1 MQKNIGALQ
10 KAVIE
15 ASDSEVWGYA
25 VAEWKILD
33 CYIDENRKSIC
44 ICGQE
49 GLKYCFI
56 IRNSYNGN
64 ILYPIGSSCINQF
77 GRNDLKQVVSIYEQ
91 MFSIRT
97 KHRKRE
103 KIELKDLSKNLLK
116 FLLEENV
123 FKPTAY
129 NHYNP
134 EEDYEFLLS
143 MFNKRSMLTDKQQA
157 KVNAIILNSIIPYIK
172 RMER

>member
-1 MQKNIGALQ
+1 MYQ
-10 KAVIE
+10 
-15 ASDSEVWGYA
+15 
-25 VAEWKILD
+25 
-33 CYIDENRKSIC
+33 
-44 ICGQE
+44 
-49 GLKYCFI
+49 
-56 IRNSYNGN
+56 
-64 ILYPIGSSCINQF
+64 IGSSCINQF

-91 MFSIRT
+91 MFNIRT

-143 MFNKRSMLTDKQQA
+143 MFNKRSTLTDKQQA

>member
-56 IRNSYNGN
+56 I
-64 ILYPIGSSCINQF
+64 
-77 GRNDLKQVVSIYEQ
+77 
-91 MFSIRT
+91 
-97 KHRKRE
+97 
-103 KIELKDLSKNLLK
+103 
-116 FLLEENV
+116 
-123 FKPTAY
+123 
-129 NHYNP
+129 
-134 EEDYEFLLS
+134 
-143 MFNKRSMLTDKQQA
+143 
-157 KVNAIILNSIIPYIK
+157 
-172 RMER
+172 